1 MDRGRRQKEFNYHEE
16 LVVPVTKTTEA
27 MVTRKG
33 QTTIPVGLREK
44 YKIKRG
50 SRLEVI
56 DTGEGI
62 LLKPKVSISDL
73 AGSRSKRATVKQVKQ
88 LLDRMRS
95 EDV

>member
-1 MDRGRRQKEFNYHEE
+1 MTR
-16 LVVPVTKTTEA
+16 TTEA
-27 MVTRKG
+27 TVTRKG
-33 QTTIPVGLREK
+33 QTTIPVRLREK

-73 AGSRSKRATVKQVKQ
+73 AGSGSKRATVKQ